1 MVEPTPQLP
10 EQEEEWFRKNVL
22 DATYTCTD
30 VLDSGGQARCWY
42 ATDNAHRGVAVKVF
56 FKHPGGAAFNDEVQI
71 YQFLGE
77 HANLVRMIDNNPDGL
92 QVF

>member
-1 MVEPTPQLP
+1 MVEPKQQLP
-10 EQEEEWFRKNVL
+10 EQEEEWFRRNVL
-22 DATYTCTD
+22 DATYRCTD

-42 ATDNAHRGVAVKVF
+42 ATDYQNRGVVVKVF
-56 FKHPGGAAFNDEVQI
+56 FSYPGGAAFDEEVQI